1 MYLTARRGGF
11 LWFAATPL
19 GMLGGE
25 PDGPTS
31 APNPGEVMSNA
42 TAHLRSQLRIVVIGS
57 VLSMSALAADDEVRI
72 GRYQTISTATRC
84 ERLEAGDALEPAGNP
99 DEVVPRADAQLEPD
113 VAANIDSVSKRSAL
127 SIVGQDANAEEEN
140 KDEE

>member
-1 MYLTARRGGF
+1 MYLTARRVGF

-31 APNPGEVMSNA
+31 TLKPGEPMSNA
-42 TAHLRSQLRIVVIGS
+42 TVRLRSQLRIVVIAA
-57 VLSMSALAADDEVRI
+57 VLSMSALAADDEVWI

-84 ERLEAGDALEPAGNP
+84 ERLELGDALEPVANP
-99 DEVVPRADAQLEPD
+99 DTVIPRADAQLEPD
-113 VAANIDSVSKRSAL
+113 VAANIDSVSKRTAQ
-127 SIVGQDANAEEEN
+127 SIVDQDANAEEEN

>member
-1 MYLTARRGGF
+1 MYLTARRVGF

-25 PDGPTS
+25 SDGPMS
-31 APNPGEVMSNA
+31 AAKPGESMSKSIV
-42 TAHLRSQLRIVVIGS
+42 HLRSQLRIVVIAA

-84 ERLEAGDALEPAGNP
+84 ERLELGDALEPVANP
-99 DEVVPRADAQLEPD
+99 DTVIPRADAQLEPD
-113 VAANIDSVSKRSAL
+113 VAANIDSVSKRTAQ
-127 SIVGQDANAEEEN
+127 SIVDQDANAEEEN